1 MTPVLVSSCQA
12 VVESVGVSPA
22 DVGDIVVGSV
32 LAPGAQR
39 ANECRMAAFFAGFP
53 ETVPVRTVN
62 RQCSSGLQAVAD
74 VVASIR
80 AGFYDIG
87 QGALRPLRLAPSAG
101 GLTGGKVEVG
111 VQGLGR
117 GWSPCRS
124 TPWHGRAAS
133 THGYP
138 LITHYSGLEV
148 EVEGNAF

>member
-1 MTPVLVSSCQA
+1 M
-12 VVESVGVSPA
+12 
-22 DVGDIVVGSV
+22 
-32 LAPGAQR
+32 
-39 ANECRMAAFFAGFP
+39 
-53 ETVPVRTVN
+53 
-62 RQCSSGLQAVAD
+62 AD

-87 QGALRPLRLAPSAG
+87 EGPLCPLRLIPSSG
-101 GLTGGKVEVG
+101 GLTVGGLGVG

-138 LITHYSGLEV
+138 LTAHSYYAGLEV
-148 EVEGNAF
+148 EVILNPDA